1 MPGSNP
7 TGNPERYGRVVANL
21 AGLGAVLI
29 AIGVVQVSRSR
40 PKTEPVPV
48 VAVDE
53 PALAPPPVI
62 ALPALPTPPPAP
74 KVETAPPAPILDK
87 VAVARAEAEVEAAR
101 RERARAEQRLTAAEA
116 EATAA
121 AARASNRMLEAR
133 DLPNR
138 LRDPTTRIA
147 RASARLKALEA
158 EKAKLQKDITALEK
172 APRPRGKPLIDKSP
186 VARPANDEE
195 FHFELR
201 RERVTSIDLE
211 RLLAQVKVDARIQ
224 LRRSEGRAV
233 ALNGHVGPI
242 GAFGMTYQLGRTG
255 DPFDVM
261 GASFGLQS
269 WEVIPEIDLRGETYE
284 TAIRPISDFARAV
297 GRLNRER
304 ATITLWTYSD
314 SFGLYRKLRDYL
326 HAQGFQVAARPM
338 PEGMPIRGSLAGT
351 VSAGQ

>member
-1 MPGSNP
+1 MAVSNP
-7 TGNPERYGRVVANL
+7 PLRPEDYGRVLANL

-29 AIGVVQVSRSR
+29 AIAGVQVYRAR
-40 PKTEPVPV
+40 PRAEPTPAVAAEPRPAPTPPV
-48 VAVDE
+48 V
-53 PALAPPPVI
+53 

-74 KVETAPPAPILDK
+74 KVAAPPPPILDK

-101 RERARAEQRLTAAEA
+101 RERARSEQRLTAAET

-121 AARASNRMLEAR
+121 AAKASNRMLEAR

-138 LRDPTTRIA
+138 LRDPTARIA
-147 RASARLKALEA
+147 RAGARLKALEA
-158 EKAKLQKDITALEK
+158 EKAKLQKDITSLEK
-172 APRPRGKPLIDKSP
+172 APRPKGKPLIDKSP

-201 RERVTSIDLE
+201 GERVSSIDLE
-211 RLLAQVKVDARIQ
+211 RLLSQVKVDARIQ
-224 LRRSEGRAV
+224 LRRSEGRAA

-255 DPFDVM
+255 DPFEVM

-284 TAIRPISDFARAV
+284 TAVRPISDFARAV

-314 SFGLYRKLRDYL
+314 SFSLYRKLRDYL